1 MTRELLHSIGY
12 SDTLIEF
19 YITHGKIKEQDNTL
33 IILDEEL
40 LQNIIL
46 AAMIKNKDIAYKL
59 VFSMQ
64 ECDMRLYLEMLLN
77 CLDKNFDDV
86 QIKLNRLVESKND
99 YYKNVACTFDALLNG
114 KSKDKLYITLE
125 DNVYMIK
132 EIGLVKEYIKS
143 NQPMLAHD
151 LLDDVIKNSSKI
163 EHKALK
169 NILELLPDETK
180 YMLDESI
187 YPSKVTKDGLKTIER
202 KILIYLE
209 IGDVNKAVI
218 ELEKL
223 KYLYQFQDEVI
234 FANLF
239 SLLNKIQVMQKDK
252 KMISSRNYNTIYGD
266 FNSVLYELLR
276 TSDFYRVI
284 ELVKNELEK
293 YPTSIYL
300 NILNILCGSLEYL
313 NKRNMGYIK
322 TEMDLNNNGMNEIS
336 IFNKYHV
343 SSFNRSFLKDMESI
357 KDMEEDNTINYYKLY
372 ERELK
377 NKNYRSA
384 LFAIKAFD
392 RKMRKLGIHKNVDYL
407 IQEVEILL
415 TNSQGNINNVNLAN
429 MFYDEAVSAM
439 ECGGYQDAIYL
450 LLEHSKYLIKQNPR
464 IFALIGK
471 CYKELNRNKDA
482 IEFYKEADKVFLYP
496 EDYLDLIDCLFNE
509 ECYEEIPLF
518 VAKYEKYYPEENIRL
533 HYLLSIVYLK
543 LADYD
548 HAEDEIH
555 LCEGMSI
562 YLLNMPI
569 TYEYELN
576 IIAQLRNKEEM
587 IPYSID
593 DFVDYDMSKKE
604 YEMADNLISLEKC
617 LDTSLTDAIL
627 SNIEK
632 EDLAIKDKIEYLLSV
647 TKIFAIKERTED
659 VKCMCSYIET
669 FMEEENLESDA
680 RRRFTKTLKNYKN
693 L

>member
-12 SDTLIEF
+12 NDVLIEF

-46 AAMIKNKDIAYKL
+46 AAMIKDKAIAHNII
-59 VFSMQ
+59 FSMQ

-77 CLDKNFDDV
+77 LLDKDFDEA
-86 QIKLNRLVESKND
+86 QIKLNTLIKSKND
-99 YYKNVACTFDALLNG
+99 YYKNVACTFDTLLNG

-132 EIGLVKEYIKS
+132 EIGLVKEYIKG
-143 NQPMLAHD
+143 NQSMLAYD
-151 LLDDVIKNSSKI
+151 LLDDVIKNGAKV
-163 EHKALK
+163 EHMALQ

-187 YPSKVTKDGLKTIER
+187 YPSKVTRDGLKAIER
-202 KILIYLE
+202 KVLIYLE
-209 IGDVNKAVI
+209 IGNVNKAVI

-223 KYLYQFQDEVI
+223 KYLYQFQDQVI

-252 KMISSRNYNTIYGD
+252 KMVSLRNYNTIYGD

-276 TSDFYRVI
+276 TNDFYRVI
-284 ELVKNELEK
+284 ELVNAELEK

-300 NILNILCGSLEYL
+300 NILHILCGSLDYL
-313 NKRNMGYIK
+313 NKRNMGYVK

-336 IFNKYHV
+336 DFNKYHV
-343 SSFNRSFLKDMESI
+343 SSFNRTFLEDLESI
-357 KDMEEDNTINYYKLY
+357 KNMEEDNKINYYKLY

-377 NKNYRSA
+377 NKNYRNA

-392 RKMRKLGIHKNVDYL
+392 RKMRKLGIYKNVDYL
-407 IQEVEILL
+407 ILEVEILL
-415 TNSQGNINNVNLAN
+415 TNSKDNINNVNLAN
-429 MFYDEAVSAM
+429 MFYDEAISAM
-439 ECGGYQDAIYL
+439 ECGSYQDAIYL
-450 LLEHSKYLIKQNPR
+450 FLEHSKYLVKQNPR
-464 IFALIGK
+464 VFALIGK

-482 IEFYKEADKVFLYP
+482 IDFYKEADKVFLYP

-509 ECYEEIPLF
+509 ECYEEIPSY
-518 VAKYEKYYPEENIRL
+518 VSKYEKYYPEENIRL

-543 LADYD
+543 LADYE

-555 LCEGMSI
+555 LCEAMSVYI
-562 YLLNMPI
+562 LNMPI
-569 TYEYELN
+569 TYDYELS
-576 IIAQLRNKEEM
+576 IIAQLRNGEV
-587 IPYSID
+587 IVPYSLK
-593 DFVDYDMSKKE
+593 DFIDYDMSKKE
-604 YEMADNLISLEKC
+604 YEMADSLISLEKC

-627 SNIEK
+627 NNIEK